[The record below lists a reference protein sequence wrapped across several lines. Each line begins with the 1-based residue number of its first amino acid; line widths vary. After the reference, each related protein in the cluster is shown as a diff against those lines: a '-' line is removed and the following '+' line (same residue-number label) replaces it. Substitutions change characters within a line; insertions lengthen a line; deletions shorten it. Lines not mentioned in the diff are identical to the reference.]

1 MLMKLRLGIIVGIF
15 MALLSLYPQI
25 YFQIKRGDNYN
36 GATFYYD
43 FDESGYASYLQALID
58 GRPRKNSIYQGS
70 VEPNTNENLFSIQFA
85 SAYLVAIPARLLGI
99 SADTAFLLIS
109 AIFSFLASLVIFYL
123 LLQITENEQI
133 AAFGTLFILIIG
145 ANVAGISIL
154 KETFGFG
161 ASAFYLTFL
170 RRFTPAVTFP
180 VIFVLISCVWIGL
193 KSIKPKAKLLY
204 AVIASLCFAF
214 LVFGYFFY
222 WTAILAWIFTVF
234 CLSFLL
240 PNRNQN
246 WNFWLVSFLGI
257 VLTFIPYFWLLA
269 ERNPTT
275 DASQVLEHT
284 RRIIFL
290 RPTLLMGLLVL
301 FLTAISIKLKRIEFK
316 NQTTVFIISLA
327 VLPILV
333 FNQQIITGYSLQPLH
348 YNMYILNYLS
358 VLALVLLIGEVFKN
372 SLPKIKPLI
381 WTSLVIIICTWG
393 IIETNY
399 TIQYRFGYNLMRDKA
414 VLVNRRLAEIAK
426 ADFEN
431 EKTKITFN
439 LESIQGDNQPT
450 NAPQGVLWAEHL
462 YIGGNISV
470 EEHQRRYFLYLY
482 FQNRTTNQLR
492 QQLENCPNE
501 TCRALIGWRINPTLS
516 FNSSKVNQDEIDL
529 LVEKYSKFIQN
540 SSNAEV
546 LNPTISYLIVPNGM
560 IFDLSNF
567 EKWYQKVN
575 SEQIGD
581 YTLYYVKPIAR

>member
-1 MLMKLRLGIIVGIF
+1 MKFRLGIIVGIF
-15 MALLSLYPQI
+15 MAFLSLYPQI
-25 YFQIKRGDNYN
+25 YFQIKRGNSYN

-70 VEPNTNENLFSIQFA
+70 VEPNTKENLFSIQFA
-85 SAYLVAIPARLLGI
+85 SAYLVAIPARFLGI
-99 SADTAFLLIS
+99 SADTSFLLIS
-109 AIFSFLASLVIFYL
+109 AIFAFLASLSIFYL
-123 LLQITENEQI
+123 LLQTTENETL
-133 AAFGTLFILIIG
+133 AAVGTLIILIFG

-180 VIFVLISCVWIGL
+180 VIFVLLSCVWLGL
-193 KSIKPKAKLLY
+193 KAIKPKAKLLC

-222 WTAILAWIFTVF
+222 WTAILAWIFCVF

-240 PNRNQN
+240 PKENRS
-246 WNFWLVSFLGI
+246 WNFWLVFFLGI
-257 VLTFIPYFWLLA
+257 ILAFIPYIWLLSS
-269 ERNPTT
+269 RNPTT

-284 RRIIFL
+284 RKIIWL
-290 RPTLLMGLLVL
+290 RPTLLVGLFVL
-301 FLTAISIKLKRIEFK
+301 FLTVISIKLKRIELK
-316 NQTTVFIISLA
+316 KQTTVFIISLA
-327 VLPILV
+327 ILPILV

-348 YNMYILNYLS
+348 YNLYILNYL
-358 VLALVLLIGEVFKN
+358 VLLALILLLGETFKI
-372 SLPKIKPLI
+372 SLQKIKPLI
-381 WTSLVIIICTWG
+381 WISLAIIFGFWG
-393 IIETNY
+393 IVETNY

-414 VLVNRRLAEIAK
+414 ILVNRRLAEIGK

-450 NAPQGVLWAEHL
+450 VAPQGVLWAEHL
-462 YIGGNISV
+462 YIGGNMSV

-482 FQNRTTNQLR
+482 FQNKTTDQLQ

-501 TCRALIGWRINPTLS
+501 VCRALIGWRINPTLS
-516 FNSSKVNQDEIDL
+516 FNSSKVNQDEVNA
-529 LVEKYSKFIQN
+529 LVEKYSNFIKN
-540 SSNAEV
+540 ISATDA
-546 LNPTISYLIVPNGM
+546 LNPTISYLIAPNEM
-560 IFDLSNF
+560 NFDLSNF
-567 EKWYQKVN
+567 ENWYQKEN
-575 SEQIGD
+575 SEQLGD
-581 YTLYYVKPIAR
+581 FTLYKVKAK